1 MAEALIALR
10 EIKKSFG
17 ATRALDRVSFAVARG
32 SVHAIVGENGAG
44 KSTLMKILMGI
55 HAPDSGAVL
64 LEGRPVSPGNPLAA
78 RALGIDIVF
87 QEVVLCGNLS
97 ILENLFL
104 GREQVRRGQMR
115 YATMHSRTEELLRT
129 VGLHA
134 APDTPVGELAVAQK
148 QMVQIARAILQEP
161 KVLILDEPTSALTQ
175 DGVEALFVIL
185 RRLHERGVTVLYISH
200 KLEEI
205 FAVADTVTVLRDGG
219 HVWTGPT
226 AEVGPERLVELM
238 VGRALDLSH
247 RAPAQAPGEV
257 LLEAQGLS
265 GEGFRDVSFTVRA
278 GEVVGLA
285 GLVGAGRTEL
295 VESLF
300 GIRPLQKG
308 SLRLQGR
315 ELRRAGIPAR
325 IQAGLGL
332 VPEDRQFSGLVFTLP
347 LRENVSLPE
356 VATGRLGRFR
366 IARRRESEAARTA
379 MAAMRIVAS
388 GPEAEIMSL
397 SGGNQ
402 QKVVIG
408 KWLGL
413 KPKLLVLDDPTRGID
428 VGAKAEIHQFIRGIA
443 AEGRGVLMVS
453 SELPELLAL
462 CDRILVMREGS
473 LTGELPGETA
483 TEAAVMRLAV
493 GAEVGH

>member
-1 MAEALIALR
+1 MPDPLIALR
-10 EIKKSFG
+10 EIQKSFG
-17 ATRALDRVSFAVARG
+17 ATRALDRVSFPIARG

-55 HAPDSGAVL
+55 HPPDAGQIL
-64 LEGRPVSPGNPLAA
+64 LEGRPVTIANPLAA

-115 YATMHSRTEELLRT
+115 YPQMRRRTEELLHT

-134 APDTPVGELAVAQK
+134 APDRLVLELSVAQK

-175 DGVEALFVIL
+175 DGVEALFTIL
-185 RRLHERGVTVLYISH
+185 RRLHRRGVTVLYISH

-205 FAVADTVTVLRDGG
+205 FAIADTVTVLRDGG
-219 HVWTGPT
+219 HVWSGPT
-226 AEVGPERLVELM
+226 AEVGPELLVERM
-238 VGRALDLSH
+238 VGRELDLSH
-247 RAPAQAPGEV
+247 RAPGRAPGEV
-257 LLEAQGLS
+257 LLEAQGLA
-265 GEGFRDVSFTVRA
+265 GEGFADVSFAVRA

-300 GIRPLQKG
+300 GIRPLRRG
-308 SLRLQGR
+308 SIRFQGR
-315 ELRRAGIPAR
+315 ELRRASIPGR

-332 VPEDRQFSGLVFTLP
+332 VPEDRQFSGLVFSLP
-347 LRENVSLPE
+347 LGENLSLPE

-366 IARRRESEAARTA
+366 IARPREQAAARAAIQA
-379 MAAMRIVAS
+379 MHIVAS
-388 GPEAEIMSL
+388 GPQAEIMSL

-408 KWLGL
+408 KWLGP
-413 KPKLLVLDDPTRGID
+413 KPRLLILDDPTRGID
-428 VGAKAEIHQFIRGIA
+428 VGAKAEIHQFIREIA

-453 SELPELLAL
+453 SELPELLVL
-462 CDRILVMREGS
+462 CDRILVMREGY
-473 LTGELPGETA
+473 LTGELPGEGA

-493 GAEVGH
+493 GAETV